1 MRLYSEQLYCF
12 LKAWNG
18 LDGFHGD
25 AKISTWLSRIAINES
40 LDLLRRNK
48 QQTISTEE
56 ASVAN
61 SLMADR
67 YFDGS
72 EIEAQ
77 LQEAVASL
85 PDVQRTVFQLRYFEE
100 MKYSDMSQLLN
111 TSEKYI
117 EERVGKRNPFQVPEG
132 YFDSFADRMMQ
143 QLPERSVSVEASPKV
158 RKPAL
163 MVRMRPWLYAAACAL
178 VLVVSVWMWQSAPD
192 TNVATQ
198 PAAQLAAQQEQTAD
212 ENFDEAA
219 DYMMLDNQ
227 DIYTYLAEN

>member
-1 MRLYSEQLYCF
+1 MVRLYSEQLYWQIRRIVLTHEDADDVLQNTF

-18 LDGFHGD
+18 LDGFHDD

-111 TSEKYI
+111 TSEGSLK
-117 EERVGKRNPFQVPEG
+117 
-132 YFDSFADRMMQ
+132 
-143 QLPERSVSVEASPKV
+143 ASYHIAVKKISEFFKS
-158 RKPAL
+158 R
-163 MVRMRPWLYAAACAL
+163 
-178 VLVVSVWMWQSAPD
+178 D
-192 TNVATQ
+192 
-198 PAAQLAAQQEQTAD
+198 
-212 ENFDEAA
+212 
-219 DYMMLDNQ
+219 
-227 DIYTYLAEN
+227 